1 MGAQNAQRLN
11 LYIDRFESC
20 LESNDH
26 SKELYN
32 ELMEDPEQ
40 ADKANEV
47 LESIIPPY
55 YYGSHYSTPLG
66 CVLYY
71 LLREE
76 PYTSLNVRLQDGHFD
91 VPDRLFH
98 SVFVTGRSCYE
109 NLPEVKELT
118 PEWFFSTDFLVNRNH
133 HRFGALQGGAEV
145 DDVALPATLLA
156 PATPQAFLSRHMQAL
171 EGPVVS
177 TLLSQWIDLIFGFKQ
192 QGEQA
197 VNSYNLFYYLTY
209 PDQVDLSSAPDLET
223 RNRLITQA
231 AHFGQCPALAFTAPH
246 PRRQLRLRAARDLRS
261 VLLETNRMSIYLK
274 HSMEGMGDRC
284 RICRVSDVDPGAL
297 SILPSSVQR
306 VLGNAECADN
316 ADRYFDARSPDC
328 ARSVEGAGSLPL
340 ILCPEPCLTW
350 PADCHYPWVVEI
362 DCNEFCVVTSFKVV
376 LADRYDGA
384 PPSSAC
390 YGVEFLAEDGRWTA
404 VPKRTPSPGGSPLAE
419 EVSQRAERG
428 IVTTVVFARTTARF
442 FRLSIFDVPFSPFP
456 LRDRVVVQP
465 DYTCGRE
472 ELDAPSIPRSQRIP
486 LPGPRITHI
495 DVFGMPL
502 FPLVPPFPAELARA
516 DTPVRA
522 LAVWCG
528 LPGAVTCRDGL
539 AAVLLAAVTPTPSME
554 LRLFSR
560 TAEPPRVVPLDVLA
574 QNYCPGFPGFPVL
587 AMHPAVRLPAV
598 LLRSARS
605 CWPPTG
611 PRGVSSSSPST
622 KRPPRGSGG
631 FRASRRARCARRR
644 WTVRCLPRFLR
655 LVWREFRCS
664 DGELAVWSLDETPR
678 QLCSVC
684 VPPGVSLGGLA
695 VCAELDCVV
704 AFPAGEARGALLIYT
719 TRLELRGEA
728 SVGAV
733 LRVEVTNF
741 GVVAVCAEED
751 ACVLRKFDFCGA
763 PTGVLRVEE
772 VV

>member
-1 MGAQNAQRLN
+1 MKHTRDLSLPMGAQNAQRLN

-40 ADKANEV
+40 TDKANEV

-118 PEWFFSTDFLVNRNH
+118 PEWFFSTDFLVNRNRH
-133 HRFGALQGGAEV
+133 HFGALQGGAEV
-145 DDVALPATLLA
+145 DDVALPTSLLG
-156 PATPQAFLSRHMQAL
+156 PVTPQAFLSRHMQAF

-246 PRRQLRLRAARDLRS
+246 PQRQLRLRAARDLRS

-306 VLGNAECADN
+306 ILGNSECVDN
-316 ADRYFDARSPDC
+316 ADRFFDPSSPDC
-328 ARSVEGAGSLPL
+328 ARSVEGAASLPL

-350 PADCHYPWVVEI
+350 PADCHYPWIVEI

-384 PPSSAC
+384 PPSAAC

-404 VPKRTPSPGGSPLAE
+404 VSKRRRGLRASPRSGGGFAARRGRDRDDGGVSAHHGAVLPPVHLRHPLLALPAARPRRRAGRLHLRPRGARCSLHPAHAAHSAPRTPHHPHRRLRHAALPPRTALPRGT
-419 EVSQRAERG
+419 RALRNS
-428 IVTTVVFARTTARF
+428 RT
-442 FRLSIFDVPFSPFP
+442 
-456 LRDRVVVQP
+456 
-465 DYTCGRE
+465 
-472 ELDAPSIPRSQRIP
+472 RSQRLVRLAGRSHVQGRAGRGSRQRCRAESFHGTPHLQQNRGTAARRLARRPRAEP
-486 LPGPRITHI
+486 LPR
-495 DVFGMPL
+495 
-502 FPLVPPFPAELARA
+502 
-516 DTPVRA
+516 
-522 LAVWCG
+522 
-528 LPGAVTCRDGL
+528 
-539 AAVLLAAVTPTPSME
+539 
-554 LRLFSR
+554 SR
-560 TAEPPRVVPLDVLA
+560 HA
-574 QNYCPGFPGFPVL
+574 
-587 AMHPAVRLPAV
+587 
-598 LLRSARS
+598 
-605 CWPPTG
+605 
-611 PRGVSSSSPST
+611 PRGT
-622 KRPPRGSGG
+622 LPRGS
-631 FRASRRARCARRR
+631 S
-644 WTVRCLPRFLR
+644 P
-655 LVWREFRCS
+655 
-664 DGELAVWSLDETPR
+664 
-678 QLCSVC
+678 
-684 VPPGVSLGGLA
+684 
-695 VCAELDCVV
+695 
-704 AFPAGEARGALLIYT
+704 
-719 TRLELRGEA
+719 
-728 SVGAV
+728 
-733 LRVEVTNF
+733 
-741 GVVAVCAEED
+741 
-751 ACVLRKFDFCGA
+751 
-763 PTGVLRVEE
+763 
-772 VV
+772 

>member
-40 ADKANEV
+40 TDKANEV
-47 LESIIPPY
+47 LESIVPPY

-118 PEWFFSTDFLVNRNH
+118 PEWFFSIDFLVNRNH
-133 HRFGALQGGAEV
+133 HHFGALQGGAEV
-145 DDVALPATLLA
+145 DDVALPATLLG
-156 PATPQAFLSRHMQAL
+156 PATPQAFLSRHMQAF

-192 QGEQA
+192 QGQQA

-231 AHFGQCPALAFTAPH
+231 AHFGQCPALAFTATH
-246 PRRQLRLRAARDLRS
+246 PQRQLRLRAARDLRS

-274 HSMEGMGDRC
+274 HSMEGIGDRC

-306 VLGNAECADN
+306 ILGTAECADN
-316 ADRYFDARSPDC
+316 ADRFFDASSPDC

-350 PADCHYPWVVEI
+350 PADCHYPWIVEI

-384 PPSSAC
+384 PPSAAC

-404 VPKRTPSPGGSPLAE
+404 VSKRISAFSRGLIASRGGVAARGGRDRDHGGVSAHHGAVLPPLHLRRALLPVPAARPRRRAARLHLRPRGAGRALHSARAAHSAARAPHHPHRRLRHAALPPRAPLPRGTRHRRRARPRAPRLVRFGGSGHVQGRLGRGSGQRGGAE
-419 EVSQRAERG
+419 AFHGTPHLRQNRG
-428 IVTTVVFARTTARF
+428 TAARRPARRPRPDRF
-442 FRLSIFDVPFSPFP
+442 LRFLRFLRFP
-456 LRDRVVVQP
+456 G
-465 DYTCGRE
+465 TG
-472 ELDAPSIPRSQRIP
+472 DAP
-486 LPGPRITHI
+486 LG
-495 DVFGMPL
+495 
-502 FPLVPPFPAELARA
+502 
-516 DTPVRA
+516 
-522 LAVWCG
+522 
-528 LPGAVTCRDGL
+528 RD
-539 AAVLLAAVTPTPSME
+539 
-554 LRLFSR
+554 
-560 TAEPPRVVPLDVLA
+560 
-574 QNYCPGFPGFPVL
+574 
-587 AMHPAVRLPAV
+587 
-598 LLRSARS
+598 
-605 CWPPTG
+605 
-611 PRGVSSSSPST
+611 
-622 KRPPRGSGG
+622 PRGS
-631 FRASRRARCARRR
+631 
-644 WTVRCLPRFLR
+644 
-655 LVWREFRCS
+655 
-664 DGELAVWSLDETPR
+664 
-678 QLCSVC
+678 
-684 VPPGVSLGGLA
+684 
-695 VCAELDCVV
+695 
-704 AFPAGEARGALLIYT
+704 AL
-719 TRLELRGEA
+719 
-728 SVGAV
+728 
-733 LRVEVTNF
+733 
-741 GVVAVCAEED
+741 
-751 ACVLRKFDFCGA
+751 
-763 PTGVLRVEE
+763 
-772 VV
+772 